1 MVSTIQEFTYNSPIP
16 PGPYVTSK
24 KPSARKSLHQLSEV
38 LDVKKKTDTLML
50 FSDKPNRK
58 AILSGIMLWYSTPK
72 RRGHTKINERVKKY
86 FFISTTSSGCAVPNR
101 KLLSK
106 IIHWRSHRDTVS
118 YINVISDIGQ
128 RNP

>member
-1 MVSTIQEFTYNSPIP
+1 MQENHFFQFSEELDIKQKTAVRRL
-16 PGPYVTSK
+16 G
-24 KPSARKSLHQLSEV
+24 AAKS
-38 LDVKKKTDTLML
+38 
-50 FSDKPNRK
+50 NNK
-58 AILSGIMLWYSTPK
+58 ATRSGSMLWYSTPK

-86 FFISTTSSGCAVPNR
+86 FFMSTTSSGCAVPNR